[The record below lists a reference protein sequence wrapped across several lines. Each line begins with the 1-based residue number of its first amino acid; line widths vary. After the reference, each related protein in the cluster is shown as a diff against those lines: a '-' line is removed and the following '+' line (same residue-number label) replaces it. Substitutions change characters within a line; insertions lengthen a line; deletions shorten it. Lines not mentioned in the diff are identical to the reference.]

1 MRRYFELSS
10 HSLVMAAFLALAV
23 TGRLDMPSIVVF
35 SVGILWS
42 LHRTWKQLPA
52 LLNAQ
57 GIFYLSCAY
66 IAFFVADNLFLS
78 RSFIPSTVHMV
89 LFLQL
94 AKLHQKKT
102 DRDYFYL
109 IILAFLMVLAAAS
122 MTIDLSFIAT
132 LMFFLISM
140 VATLMSFEIVRSQGA
155 DTSVKTDAGSLTGLT
170 VWASVWIIIVGA
182 GLFFAI
188 PRIGTGYFSRASG
201 PSVLLSG
208 FSDNVRLGE
217 IGEIKLSSAI
227 VMRVKR
233 SGGKPSSGLKWRG
246 IALDRFDG
254 SAWHKSDI
262 THNGIAADDNGTFF
276 VRPEEHPKDT
286 VRYDILLEPMATTT
300 LFGPYRINSV
310 TSRVEGIAVDHDES
324 VFLRMLQQRRIQ
336 YQVSSEIPNR
346 TGTASVPPLENEER
360 YLQLPQNLDPRIVE
374 LAREISR
381 NGTTPYEKASL
392 IESYLRRNYRYTLNL
407 TWVPGPQPLPMFL
420 FDAKTGHCEYF
431 ASSMAI
437 LARAVGIPT
446 RLVNG
451 FQMGEFNP
459 IGSDYIVRESDAH
472 SWIEAYLPD
481 RGWTEFDATPPDLRP
496 AATDIAAQLGH
507 YFDAMELM
515 WSSYILVYDTESQL
529 QLFHS
534 AQEQLQNLQTGFRS
548 GADKWTTEIKRFGD
562 WVSRGIRG
570 GDGAA
575 SFWFTAIAILFCG
588 TAFHYRR
595 DLRALWRVRQ
605 FRKGRGP
612 MNEEVIEHLFLRAAR
627 LAERGKPSRLAAQ
640 TWREWAVGLPEGNR
654 RSILMP
660 AIGVLEKSKYSG
672 EPLSPA
678 DFTILENT
686 IRDLKRKV
694 SKERQTIDSQVGSA
708 HL

>member
-1 MRRYFELSS
+1 MKRYFELST
-10 HSLVMAAFLALAV
+10 HSLVMAAFLAMAV
-23 TGRLDMPSIVVF
+23 TGRLDMPSIAIF
-35 SVGILWS
+35 SLGILWS
-42 LHRTWKQLPA
+42 LYRTWKQLPA

-57 GIFYLSCAY
+57 GIFYLSCGY
-66 IAFFVADNLFLS
+66 IAFFVADNLVLS

-94 AKLHQKKT
+94 AKLHQKKA

-109 IILAFLMVLAAAS
+109 IILAFMMILAAAS

-170 VWASVWIIIVGA
+170 VWASLWIILVGA

-188 PRIGTGYFSRASG
+188 PRIGTGYFSRATN
-201 PSVLLSG
+201 PAVLLSG
-208 FSDNVRLGE
+208 FNDNVQLGE

-254 SAWHKSDI
+254 KGWHKTDTI
-262 THNGIAADDNGTFF
+262 HNGIAPDDSGAFV
-276 VRPEEHPKDT
+276 VRPPEHPGNV

-300 LFGPYRINSV
+300 LFGPYRIDSV

-324 VFLRMLQQRRIQ
+324 VFLRLPQQRRLQ

-346 TGTASVPPLENEER
+346 SETTSVAPLENEER
-360 YLQLPQNLDPRIVE
+360 YLQLPQNFDPRVAE

-381 NGTTPYEKASL
+381 NGTTPSEKASL
-392 IESYLRRNYRYTLNL
+392 IESYLRRNYHYTLNL
-407 TWVPGPQPLPMFL
+407 TWIPGAQPLPTFL

-431 ASSMAI
+431 ASAMAI
-437 LARAVGIPT
+437 LARAAGIPT

-459 IGSDYIVRESDAH
+459 VGSDYIVRESDAH
-472 SWIEAYLPD
+472 SWVEAWLPG

-496 AATDIAAQLGH
+496 AATDISAQLGH

-515 WSSYILVYDTESQL
+515 WSSYILVYDTESQM
-529 QLFHS
+529 QLFRS
-534 AQEQLQNLQTGFRS
+534 AQDQLQNLQSGFRS
-548 GADKWTTEIKRFGD
+548 GADKWTSETRRFGD
-562 WVSRGIRG
+562 WVSQGIRG
-570 GDGAA
+570 GEGAA
-575 SFWFTAIAILFCG
+575 SFWLTVIAAFFCA
-588 TAFHYRR
+588 TAFQYRR
-595 DLRALWRVRQ
+595 DLRTLWQVRQ

-612 MNEEVIEHLFLRAAR
+612 MNAKVIEHLFLRAAR
-627 LAERGKPSRLAAQ
+627 LAEKSKPSRLAAQ
-640 TWREWAVGLPEGNR
+640 TWREWAGGITDGNR

-660 AIGVLEKSKYSG
+660 AIGVLEKSKYSI
-672 EPLSPA
+672 EPLSTA

-686 IRDLKRKV
+686 IRDLKVK
-694 SKERQTIDSQVGSA
+694 
-708 HL
+708 

>member
-1 MRRYFELSS
+1 
-10 HSLVMAAFLALAV
+10 MAAFLTMAV
-23 TGRLDMPSIVVF
+23 TGRLDMPSIVIF
-35 SVGILWS
+35 SLGILWS
-42 LHRTWKQLPA
+42 LYRTWKQLPA

-66 IAFFVADNLFLS
+66 IAFFVADNLVLS

-140 VATLMSFEIVRSQGA
+140 VATLMSFEIVRSQGTDA
-155 DTSVKTDAGSLTGLT
+155 SVKTDAGSLTGLT
-170 VWASVWIIIVGA
+170 VWASVWIILVGA

-201 PSVLLSG
+201 PAVLLSG
-208 FSDNVRLGE
+208 FNDNVRLGE
-217 IGEIKLSSAI
+217 IGEIKLSSSI

-233 SGGKPSSGLKWRG
+233 SSGKPSSGLKWRG

-254 SAWHKSDI
+254 RGWHKTEIS
-262 THNGIAADDNGTFF
+262 HNIVAPDDNGTFF
-276 VRPEEHPKDT
+276 VRPQEHPVDV

-300 LFGPYRINSV
+300 LFGPYRIDSV

-324 VFLRMLQQRRIQ
+324 VFLRIPQQRRIQ
-336 YQVSSEIPNR
+336 YQVASEIPNR
-346 TGTASVPPLENEER
+346 IEAAGVPPLENMER
-360 YLQLPQNLDPRIVE
+360 YLQLPQNLDPRVAQ
-374 LAREISR
+374 LAREITR
-381 NGTTPYEKASL
+381 NGTSPSEKAWL
-392 IESYLRRNYRYTLNL
+392 IESYLRKNYRYTLTL

-431 ASSMAI
+431 ASAMAI

-446 RLVNG
+446 RMVNG

-459 IGSDYIVRESDAH
+459 VGSDYIVRESDAH
-472 SWIEAYLPD
+472 SWVEAYLPD

-496 AATDIAAQLGH
+496 AATDIAAQLAH

-515 WSSYILVYDTESQL
+515 WSSYILVYDTDSQL

-534 AQEQLQNLQTGFRS
+534 AQDQLQNMQASFRS
-548 GADKWTTEIKRFGD
+548 GADKWTTETKRLGD
-562 WVSRGIRG
+562 WVLQGVHG

-575 SFWFTAIAILFCG
+575 SFWLTVIAVLFCG

-612 MNEEVIEHLFLRAAR
+612 MNAEVIEHLFLRAAR
-627 LAERGKPSRLAAQ
+627 LAERGTPSRRAAQ
-640 TWREWAVGLPEGNR
+640 TWREWAVGLSDGNR
-654 RSILMP
+654 RNLLMP
-660 AIGVLEKSKYSG
+660 AISVLEKSKYSG
-672 EPLSPA
+672 EPLSTT

-686 IRDLKRKV
+686 IRDLRR
-694 SKERQTIDSQVGSA
+694 S
-708 HL
+708 